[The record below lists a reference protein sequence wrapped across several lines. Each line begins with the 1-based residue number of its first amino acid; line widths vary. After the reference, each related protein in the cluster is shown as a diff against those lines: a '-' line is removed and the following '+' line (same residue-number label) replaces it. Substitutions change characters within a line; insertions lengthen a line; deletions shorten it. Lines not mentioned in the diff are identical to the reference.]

1 MASAIEMRR
10 MTMMAWRGNKLP
22 SQFQQ
27 IDYIQSTGTQ
37 YINTGIYPKTETIAK
52 ARYKLVARSASPF
65 AARWSGAETYDTFG
79 IYCNTLTTSVFYFG
93 RYSNTEYITLPTTLN
108 QIIDITIGID
118 NIIIDNHDY
127 GITRSALQSTQPIY
141 LFCMNNMG
149 VAEFPSRAA
158 MYSFV
163 IIENENVLMNMIPC
177 VRKLDSKPGMYDTV
191 TKTFFTNAG
200 TGEFIIPD

>member
-27 IDYIQSTGTQ
+27 IDYIQSSGTQ
-37 YINTGIYPKTETIAK
+37 YINTGIYPKTETIARV
-52 ARYKLVARSASPF
+52 RYKLNARNASPF

-79 IYCNTLTTSVFYFG
+79 IFSNTPTTSVFYYG
-93 RYSNTEYITLPTTLN
+93 RYTNTEYRTLPTPLN
-108 QIIDITIGID
+108 QIIDATLGID
-118 NIIIDNHDY
+118 NIKINDNDY
-127 GITRSALQSTQPIY
+127 SITRSALQSTQPIY
-141 LFCMNNMG
+141 LFCMNNVG
-149 VAEFPSRAA
+149 VAAFPSRAE

-163 IIENENVLMNMIPC
+163 IIENGNLLMNMIPC
-177 VRKLDSKPGMYDTV
+177 IRKLDSKPGMYDTI

-200 TGEFIIPD
+200 TGEFIVPD